1 MYSVL
6 KSTTITRKTFFRF
19 FSLYDEDTD
28 LVSKENLEPYMT
40 HTKIKRNEAIL
51 NNLYDLPQH
60 FFERNP
66 FSKRFGLS
74 NYQLQLIQG
83 VSKRFLSPYQKNV
96 IQGSKSDLRF

>member
-1 MYSVL
+1 
-6 KSTTITRKTFFRF
+6 
-19 FSLYDEDTD
+19 
-28 LVSKENLEPYMT
+28 MT
-40 HTKIKRNEAIL
+40 QTEIKRNEAIL
-51 NNLYDLPQH
+51 NNLHD

-96 IQGSKSDLRF
+96 IQGSDLRF